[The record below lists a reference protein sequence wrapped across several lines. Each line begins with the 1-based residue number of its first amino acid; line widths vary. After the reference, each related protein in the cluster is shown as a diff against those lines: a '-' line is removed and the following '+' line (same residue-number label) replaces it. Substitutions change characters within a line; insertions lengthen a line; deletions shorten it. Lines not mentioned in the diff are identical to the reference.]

1 MPTFCPLFNFRC
13 TVVLFN
19 TKTEQQHHIINTSR
33 KTITS
38 LAFSSC
44 GRYVVTGEHL
54 SKTRRRA
61 RLMLVSLA
69 GECGHQPAVRVWD
82 LYSDPTPGHPGLAPQ
97 PQQVAEFA
105 GHKYGVNCVAFS
117 PSGKYVVSVG
127 TQHDMIVNVW
137 DWKNNIKVA
146 SNKVSTKVKSVAFA
160 DNGSYFVT
168 VGNRHVKFWYLEYG
182 KSKVSGFSGV
192 SSSGFCSSVL

>member
-1 MPTFCPLFNFRC
+1 M
-13 TVVLFN
+13 
-19 TKTEQQHHIINTSR
+19 SR
-33 KTITS
+33 PRPAS
-38 LAFSSC
+38 FS
-44 GRYVVTGEHL
+44 GN
-54 SKTRRRA
+54 
-61 RLMLVSLA
+61 VSICA

-82 LYSDPTPGHPGLAPQ
+82 LCSDPIQGHPGLAPQ

-137 DWKNNIKVA
+137 DWKNNVKVA

-182 KSKVSGFSGV
+182 KSKVSGRVG
-192 SSSGFCSSVL
+192 SSPVVNVECCSTRRRCR